1 MTPRSGLSWILGAG
15 LVLYGLAAAVALT
28 SGTGPPQL
36 ARVYSLTSLN
46 IAQLGTVFWFYGEN
60 FAPYF
65 VLMFYP
71 LIKRLKVFD
80 SLKLD
85 VPLIFGVTLLFLSIS
100 WYYHLAADGAD
111 LAIGLWFLMRIGFET
126 SDSFVLSGLAVVGA
140 DAYYQIPAYA
150 VMISWRGLWGFA
162 NILLSA
168 GFAFMALPIFL
179 HLILKAQRK
188 IRIGKLTFVLLLA
201 VLASMAMAG
210 LTYPR
215 VDSYFSF
222 PVWFAFL
229 MTIAYESK
237 RTS

>member
-1 MTPRSGLSWILGAG
+1 MTTRSGPSWVLGAG
-15 LVLYGLAAAVALT
+15 LALYGLAAVVALT
-28 SGTGPPQL
+28 SGTGPPEL

-71 LIKRLKVFD
+71 LIKRSKVFD

-85 VPLIFGVTLLFLSIS
+85 VPLVFGVTLLFLSIS

-111 LAIGLWFLMRIGFET
+111 LAIGLWFLMRAGFET

-140 DAYYQIPAYA
+140 DAYYQIPAYV
-150 VMISWRGLWGFA
+150 VMVSWRGLWGLA

-168 GFAFMALPIFL
+168 GFAFMALPVFL
-179 HLILKAQRK
+179 YLILKTQG
-188 IRIGKLTFVLLLA
+188 RIKTGKLTFAL
-201 VLASMAMAG
+201 VLAIFISMAMVW

-215 VDSYFSF
+215 FDSYFSF

-229 MTIAYESK
+229 MSIAYES
-237 RTS
+237 RGPP